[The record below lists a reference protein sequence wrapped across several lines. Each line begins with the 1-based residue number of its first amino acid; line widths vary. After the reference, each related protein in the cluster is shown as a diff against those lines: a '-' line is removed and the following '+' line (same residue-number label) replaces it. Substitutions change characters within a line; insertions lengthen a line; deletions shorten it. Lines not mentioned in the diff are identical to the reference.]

1 MSVVLRQV
9 SHVGGTQVLHKMERD
24 IVAHPSLLLAD
35 DNPALLETLTEM
47 LEPTYR
53 VAAALCTGASV
64 LERVSALRPD
74 LVILDISLGDVTGFE
89 VARRLK
95 DIACPAKI
103 IFLSVHEDVDF
114 VNAAFGLG
122 ACGYVFKSRI
132 TSDLT
137 KAIDIVFNGGQFAS
151 IYSQWIH

>member
-1 MSVVLRQV
+1 M
-9 SHVGGTQVLHKMERD
+9 QVLHKMERD

-35 DNPALLETLTEM
+35 DNPALLETLIEM
-47 LEPTYR
+47 LEPSYR
-53 VAAALCTGASV
+53 VAAALRNGASV
-64 LERVSALRPD
+64 LEKVSALRPD
-74 LVILDISLGDVTGFE
+74 LVILDISLGEMTGFE

-95 DIACPAKI
+95 DMGCSAKV
-103 IFLSVHEDVDF
+103 IFLSVHEDIDF
-114 VNAAFGLG
+114 VNAAFDLG

-151 IYSQWIH
+151 IYSQSIH

>member
-1 MSVVLRQV
+1 MSVILGQV

-24 IVAHPSLLLAD
+24 IVAHPLLLLAD
-35 DNPALLETLTEM
+35 DNPALLETLIEM
-47 LEPTYR
+47 LEPSYR
-53 VAAALCTGASV
+53 VAAALCNGASV

-74 LVILDISLGDVTGFE
+74 LVILDISLGDLTGFE

-114 VNAAFGLG
+114 VNAAFSLG

-151 IYSQWIH
+151 ISSQWIH

>member
-1 MSVVLRQV
+1 M
-9 SHVGGTQVLHKMERD
+9 QVLQNMERD

-64 LERVSALRPD
+64 LEEVATLCPD
-74 LVILDISLGDVTGFE
+74 LVILDISLGDLTGFE

-95 DIACPAKI
+95 DTDCPAKI
-103 IFLSVHEDVDF
+103 IFLSVHEDIDF
-114 VNAAFGLG
+114 VNAAFELG
-122 ACGYVFKSRI
+122 ASGYVFKSRI
-132 TSDLT
+132 TADLT
-137 KAIDIVFNGGQFAS
+137 KAIDTVLNGGQFAS
-151 IYSQWIH
+151 IYSQWVH

>member
-35 DNPALLETLTEM
+35 DNPALLETLIEM
-47 LEPTYR
+47 LEPSYR
-53 VAAALCTGASV
+53 VAAALCNGASV

>member
-1 MSVVLRQV
+1 M
-9 SHVGGTQVLHKMERD
+9 LHKVERD
-24 IVAHPSLLLAD
+24 IVAQPPLLLAD
-35 DNPALLETLTEM
+35 DNPALLETLIEM
-47 LEPTYR
+47 LEPSYR
-53 VAAALCTGASV
+53 VAAALCNGASV
-64 LERVSALRPD
+64 LEKVSVLRPD
-74 LVILDISLGDVTGFE
+74 LVILDISLGDLTGFE

-95 DIACPAKI
+95 EIGCPAKI
-103 IFLSVHEDVDF
+103 IFLSVHEDIDF

-137 KAIDIVFNGGQFAS
+137 KAIDIVFTGGQFAS